1 MKIILKPHS
10 GLANRIRVMVSGIG
24 LSKELNIPL
33 TIIWEKDAG
42 LNSEYHDLFRENASV
57 QISAVDLR
65 SRVIQ
70 LCMGKPKLLKF
81 VGKFVGIDFMM
92 FDRDMHSLVW
102 KSGTNFIDL
111 DAIRNAGLGDIYIN
125 VCNEFYFKPEYLSY
139 FLPNDRIQNAINK
152 VVGKFHENTVGLHI
166 RRTDHKHA
174 INESPVELFI
184 EKMREEIQ
192 NNTSVAFYLA
202 TDDADLK
209 NMLIEKFGSR
219 ILFSSVELNRNNADG
234 MYGAMI
240 DLYALASTRRIYGSY
255 FSSYSDIAARIGNI
269 PLIVVKK

>member
-1 MKIILKPHS
+1 
-10 GLANRIRVMVSGIG
+10 MVSGIG

-33 TIIWEKDAG
+33 KIVWEKDAG

-92 FDRDMHSLVW
+92 FDRDMHGLVW

-111 DAIRNAGLGDIYIN
+111 DAIRNAGPGDIYIN

-139 FLPNDRIQNAINK
+139 FLPNERIQNAINE
-152 VVGKFHENTVGLHI
+152 VAGKFHENTIGLHI

-184 EKMREEIQ
+184 EKMNEEIQ
-192 NNTSVAFYLA
+192 ANEMVTFYLA
-202 TDDADLK
+202 TDDPGLK
-209 NMLIEKFGSR
+209 NTLIGKFGKR
-219 ILFSSVELNRNNADG
+219 MLFSNVELSRNSSDG

-240 DLYALASTRRIYGSY
+240 DLYALARTKKIYGSY
-255 FSSYSDIAARIGNI
+255 FSSYSDIAARIGDI
-269 PLIVVKK
+269 PLFIVRQ